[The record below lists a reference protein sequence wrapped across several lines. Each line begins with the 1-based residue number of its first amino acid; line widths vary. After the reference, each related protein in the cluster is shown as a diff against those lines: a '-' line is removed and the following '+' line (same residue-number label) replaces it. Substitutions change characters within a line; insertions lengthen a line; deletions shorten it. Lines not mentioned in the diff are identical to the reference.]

1 MNTKEFFL
9 ALDLVEKEKG
19 ISRDVIIE
27 AFEHALV
34 SAYKRN
40 FNEAANI
47 VVKIDEKAGTIGI
60 YSKKNVVAE
69 VINEATEISIEKAL
83 EFKDNPEY
91 GDILEFEVTPN
102 NFGRIATQTAK
113 QVVRQRLKQAEQ
125 DALITTMEE
134 RIGELITGIIS
145 KVDERNAYIDLGKL
159 EGVLPLAEVT
169 NLAEVKPG
177 TRIKVYI
184 MRVDMR
190 GKNLV
195 VLVTRRDPNI
205 IKKLFELEVP
215 EIYDGIIRIVNVV
228 RDIGFRA
235 KVCVV
240 SEDENVDPV
249 GACIGAG
256 GARIR
261 TIIDGLGGEKIDL
274 IPFSDD
280 PAKFVA
286 SALSPAKVHS
296 VEIDE
301 EEKRASVIVDADQL
315 SLAIGKKGQNVRL
328 AAQLTGWKIDI
339 KIDEELEAQRK
350 AELERKQAELEQEQA
365 EREREQAERER
376 EQAEL
381 EEEQVEAES
390 SKAES
395 DESFASKLDA
405 LAALIDAEEFDEFED
420 DEEYEEEAE
429 DDEEKRDS

>member
-60 YSKKNVVAE
+60 YSKKSVVAE
-69 VINEATEISIEKAL
+69 VINDATEITIEDAY
-83 EFKDNPEY
+83 EFKEYPEY
-91 GDILEFEVTPN
+91 GDVLEFEVTPN

-125 DALITTMEE
+125 DALIAAMEE

-145 KVDERNAYIDLGKL
+145 KVDDRNAYIDLGKL
-159 EGVLPLAEVT
+159 EGVLPLTEVT

-177 TRIKVYI
+177 ARIKVYI
-184 MRVDMR
+184 MRIDMR

-235 KVCVV
+235 KVCVA
-240 SEDENVDPV
+240 SEDPNVDPV

-261 TIIDGLGGEKIDL
+261 TIIDGLSGEKIDL

-280 PAKFVA
+280 PARFVA

-296 VEIDE
+296 VTIDE
-301 EEKRASVIVDADQL
+301 EEKRASVIVNADQL

-350 AELERKQAELEQEQA
+350 AELERKQAELE
-365 EREREQAERER
+365 REQAERER
-376 EQAEL
+376 KKAE
-381 EEEQVEAES
+381 EAEM
-390 SKAES
+390 
-395 DESFASKLDA
+395 FASKLDA
-405 LAALIDAEEFDEFED
+405 LAALIDAEDE
-420 DEEYEEEAE
+420 EEYE
-429 DDEEKRDS
+429 DEEE

>member
-9 ALDLVEKEKG
+9 ALDLIEKEKG
-19 ISRDVIIE
+19 ISREVVIE

-40 FNEAANI
+40 FNEAAEI
-47 VVKIDEKAGTIGI
+47 VVKIDEKEGSIGI
-60 YSKKNVVAE
+60 YTQKTVVGE
-69 VINEATEISIEKAL
+69 VVNDATEITIEAAE
-83 EFKDNPEY
+83 EFKMDPEY
-91 GDILEFEVTPN
+91 GDVIEFEVTPSG
-102 NFGRIATQTAK
+102 FGRIATQTAK

-125 DALITTMEE
+125 DAIIAEMEA

-159 EGVLPLAEVT
+159 EGVLPLTELT
-169 NLAEVKPG
+169 NPSEAKSG
-177 TRIKVYI
+177 ARIRVYI
-184 MRVDMR
+184 TRVEMR

-215 EIYDGIIRIVNVV
+215 EIYDGVVKIVNVV
-228 RDIGFRA
+228 RDIGQRG

-240 SEDENVDPV
+240 STDENVDPV
-249 GACIGAG
+249 GACVGLG

-274 IPFSDD
+274 IPYSED
-280 PAKFVA
+280 PAKFVG
-286 SALSPAKVHS
+286 SALSPATVLS

-301 EEKRASVIVDADQL
+301 SEKRASVIVEAGQL

-339 KIDEELEAQRK
+339 KIDEEIEAQKK
-350 AELERKQAELEQEQA
+350 AELAQKEVEKESAQPEEIMEKEQNDTITESEATKQEEKQTAEDKIKASQLE
-365 EREREQAERER
+365 
-376 EQAEL
+376 
-381 EEEQVEAES
+381 
-390 SKAES
+390 
-395 DESFASKLDA
+395 A
-405 LAALIDAEEFDEFED
+405 LAALIDAE
-420 DEEYEEEAE
+420 
-429 DDEEKRDS
+429 

>member
-19 ISRDVIIE
+19 ISRDVIID

-60 YSKKNVVAE
+60 YSRKNVVAE
-69 VINEATEISIEKAL
+69 VINDATEITL
-83 EFKDNPEY
+83 EDAYEYKDEPEY
-91 GDILEFEVTPN
+91 GDVLEFEVTPKD
-102 NFGRIATQTAK
+102 FGRIATQTAK

-125 DALITTMEE
+125 DALIAAMEE

-145 KVDERNAYIDLGKL
+145 KVDDRNAYIDLGKL
-159 EGVLPLAEVT
+159 EGVLPLTEVT
-169 NLAEVKPG
+169 NVDEVKPG

-215 EIYDGIIRIVNVV
+215 EIYDEIIKIVNVV

-235 KVCVV
+235 KVCVA

-261 TIIDGLGGEKIDL
+261 NIIDGLGGEKIDL

-286 SALSPAKVHS
+286 SALSPAKVYS
-296 VEIDE
+296 VTVDE

-350 AELERKQAELEQEQA
+350 AELERKQAELEA
-365 EREREQAERER
+365 K
-376 EQAEL
+376 
-381 EEEQVEAES
+381 
-390 SKAES
+390 KAE
-395 DESFASKLDA
+395 EAAKFANKLDA
-405 LAALIDAEEFDEFED
+405 LAALIDAEDDDEYD
-420 DEEYEEEAE
+420 DEE
-429 DDEEKRDS
+429 DE

>member
-60 YSKKNVVAE
+60 YSQKVVVAE
-69 VINEATEISIEKAL
+69 VINDATEITIEKAE
-83 EFKDNPEY
+83 EFKDDVVY
-91 GDILEFEVTPN
+91 GDVLEFEVTPN

-125 DALITTMEE
+125 DALIAEMEE

-145 KVDERNAYIDLGKL
+145 KVDDRNAYIDLGKL
-159 EGVLPLAEVT
+159 EGVLPLTEVT
-169 NLAEVKPG
+169 NLAEVRPG
-177 TRIKVYI
+177 ERIKVYI
-184 MRVDMR
+184 TRVDMR

-215 EIYDGIIRIVNVV
+215 EVYDGIIRIVNVV

-261 TIIDGLGGEKIDL
+261 TIIEGLSGEKIDL
-274 IPFSDD
+274 IPFSED
-280 PAKFVA
+280 PATFVA
-286 SALSPAKVHS
+286 SALSPAKIHS
-296 VEIDE
+296 VEVDE
-301 EEKRASVIVDADQL
+301 EEKRASVIVNADQL
-315 SLAIGKKGQNVRL
+315 SLAIGKRGQNVRL
-328 AAQLTGWKIDI
+328 AAQLTGWRIDI
-339 KIDEELEAQRK
+339 KIDEEMEAERK
-350 AELERKQAELEQEQA
+350 AEKAQQIEEAQQVEKNQQIELEKK
-365 EREREQAERER
+365 
-376 EQAEL
+376 
-381 EEEQVEAES
+381 EE
-390 SKAES
+390 KT
-395 DESFASKLDA
+395 ESFASKLDA
-405 LAALIDAEEFDEFED
+405 LAALIDAEDD
-420 DEEYEEEAE
+420 DE
-429 DDEEKRDS
+429 